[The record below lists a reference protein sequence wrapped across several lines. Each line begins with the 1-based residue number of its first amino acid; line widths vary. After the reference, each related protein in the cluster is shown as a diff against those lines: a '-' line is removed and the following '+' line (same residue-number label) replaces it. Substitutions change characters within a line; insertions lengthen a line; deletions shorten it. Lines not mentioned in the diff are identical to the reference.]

1 MSKNSLSPIDF
12 KHKYTTT
19 VRFHEVDMLGVCN
32 NAVYI
37 NFFETAR
44 LEYIK
49 AAGLMPEKGI
59 FSDGKIFF
67 MVRNEINYR
76 DHAYYD
82 DILDVYSRIS
92 FIKNSSFGYDHLV
105 IKQKTGKVIVDG
117 KGVVVFVDPK
127 TRKSTQLPEEF
138 VQKVKSFEPSLMIL
152 RD

>member
-1 MSKNSLSPIDF
+1 MSDLLTPEAFI
-12 KHKYTTT
+12 HKYTVT

-76 DHAYYD
+76 SHAYYD
-82 DILDVYSRIS
+82 DVLDVYSRIS
-92 FIKNSSFGYDHLV
+92 YIKNSSFGYDHLI
-105 IKQKTGKVIVDG
+105 IKQKTGEVIVDG
-117 KGVVVFVDPK
+117 KGVVVYVDPK
-127 TRKSTQLPEEF
+127 SRKSTELPESFIE
-138 VQKVKSFEPSLMIL
+138 KVKAFEPIVNIL
-152 RD
+152 RE

>member
-1 MSKNSLSPIDF
+1 
-12 KHKYTTT
+12 
-19 VRFHEVDMLGVCN
+19 MLGVCN
-32 NAVYI
+32 NAVFI

-82 DILDVYSRIS
+82 DVLDVYSKIS

-105 IKQKTGKVIVDG
+105 VKQKTGKVIVDG
-117 KGVVVFVDPK
+117 KGVVVYVDPES
-127 TRKSTQLPEEF
+127 RKSAPIPENF
-138 VQKVKSFEPSLMIL
+138 IQKVKKFEPSVQIL

>member
-1 MSKNSLSPIDF
+1 MSENSLSPEYF
-12 KHKYTTT
+12 KHKYTVT

-82 DILDVYSRIS
+82 DVLDVYSRIS
-92 FIKNSSFGYDHLV
+92 YIKKSSFGYDHLV
-105 IKQKTGKVIVDG
+105 VKQGTDKIIVDG
-117 KGVVVFVDPK
+117 KGVVVFIDPQ
-127 TRKSTQLPEEF
+127 TRKSTSLPEEF
-138 VQKVKSFEPSLMIL
+138 IEKVKAFETAVKVL
-152 RD
+152 R

>member
-1 MSKNSLSPIDF
+1 LSDLLTPADF
-12 KHKYTTT
+12 NHKYTVT

-49 AAGLMPEKGI
+49 TAGLMPDNGI

-76 DHAYYD
+76 GHSYYD
-82 DILDVYSRIS
+82 DVLEVYSKIS
-92 FIKNSSFGYDHLV
+92 YIKNSSFGYEHLI
-105 IKQKTGKVIVDG
+105 IKKKTGEAIVDG
-117 KGVVVFVDPK
+117 KGVVVYVDPK
-127 TRKSTQLPEEF
+127 TRKSTSLSESFIE
-138 VQKVKSFEPSLMIL
+138 KVKAFEPVVKIL
-152 RD
+152 IE

>member
-1 MSKNSLSPIDF
+1 MSENSLSPEYF
-12 KHKYTTT
+12 KHKYTVT

-49 AAGLMPEKGI
+49 AAGLIPEKGI

-82 DILDVYSRIS
+82 DVLDVYSRIS
-92 FIKNSSFGYDHLV
+92 YIKKSSFGYDHLV
-105 IKQKTGKVIVDG
+105 VKQGTDKVIVDG
-117 KGVVVFVDPK
+117 KGVVVFVDPQN
-127 TRKSTQLPEEF
+127 RKSTSLPEEF
-138 VQKVKSFEPSLMIL
+138 IEKVKAFETAVKVL
-152 RD
+152 R

>member
-1 MSKNSLSPIDF
+1 MNENLYPKDF
-12 KHKYTTT
+12 LHKYTVT

-59 FSDGKIFF
+59 FSDGKLFF

-76 DHAYYD
+76 SHAYYD
-82 DILDVYSRIS
+82 DVLEVYSRIS
-92 FIKNSSFGYDHLV
+92 YIKNSSFGYDHLIV
-105 IKQKTGKVIVDG
+105 KQKTGEIIVDG
-117 KGVVVFVDPK
+117 KGVIVYVDPES
-127 TRKSTQLPEEF
+127 RKSTSLPESF
-138 VQKVKSFEPSLMIL
+138 IQKVKAIEPSVKIL
-152 RD
+152 RE

>member
-1 MSKNSLSPIDF
+1 MTEFLSPKDF
-12 KHKYTTT
+12 KHKYTTI

-76 DHAYYD
+76 GHAYYD
-82 DILDVYSRIS
+82 DVLDVYSRIS
-92 FIKNSSFGYDHLV
+92 YIKNSSFGYDHL
-105 IKQKTGKVIVDG
+105 ILKQKTGEVIVDG
-117 KGVVVFVDPK
+117 KGVVVFVDPNS
-127 TRKSTQLPEEF
+127 RKSISLPDQF
-138 VQKVKSFEPSLMIL
+138 VEKVKAFEPAVKII
-152 RD
+152 R

>member
-1 MSKNSLSPIDF
+1 LSESLSSKDF
-12 KHKYTTT
+12 KHKYTVT

-82 DILDVYSRIS
+82 DMLDVYSKIS
-92 FIKNSSFGYDHLV
+92 FIKNSSFGYDHLIV
-105 IKQKTGKVIVDG
+105 KQKTGEIIVDG
-117 KGVVVFVDPK
+117 KGVVVLVDPDTK
-127 TRKSTQLPEEF
+127 KSTLLPPNF
-138 VQKVKSFEPSLMIL
+138 IQKVKSFEPSVQIL

>member
-1 MSKNSLSPIDF
+1 MSELLPKDF
-12 KHKYTTT
+12 KHKFAIT

-37 NFFETAR
+37 NYFETAR

-76 DHAYYD
+76 SHAYYD
-82 DILDVYSRIS
+82 DVLEVYSKIS
-92 FIKNSSFGYDHLV
+92 YIKNSSFGYDHLI
-105 IKQKTGKVIVDG
+105 IKQKTGEVIVDG

-127 TRKSTQLPEEF
+127 TKKSTPLPESF
-138 VQKVKSFEPSLMIL
+138 IGKVKKFEPTVQIL
-152 RD
+152 KD

>member
-1 MSKNSLSPIDF
+1 MIDVLTPESF
-12 KHKYTTT
+12 KQVYTVT

-49 AAGLMPEKGI
+49 SAGLMPEKGI

-76 DHAYYD
+76 NHAYYD
-82 DILDVYSRIS
+82 DVLNIYSRIS
-92 FIKNSSFGYDHLV
+92 YIKNSSFGYDHL
-105 IKQKTGKVIVDG
+105 IVKHKSGEAIIDG
-117 KGVVVFVDPK
+117 KGVVVYVDPK
-127 TRKSTQLPEEF
+127 TRKSTSLPESF
-138 VQKVKSFEPSLMIL
+138 IQKVKAFEPSVKIL

>member
-1 MSKNSLSPIDF
+1 LTEILTPKDF
-12 KHKYTTT
+12 KHKYTVT

-76 DHAYYD
+76 SHAFYD
-82 DILDVYSRIS
+82 DVLEVYSRIS
-92 FIKNSSFGYDHLV
+92 YIKNSSFGYDHLIV
-105 IKQKTGKVIVDG
+105 KQKTGEIIVDG
-117 KGVVVFVDPK
+117 KGVIVYVDPK
-127 TRKSTQLPEEF
+127 TRKSTALPESFIEKI
-138 VQKVKSFEPSLMIL
+138 KVFEPSVKIL

>member
-1 MSKNSLSPIDF
+1 MSELLTPKDF
-12 KHKYTTT
+12 KYKFVAK

-76 DHAYYD
+76 SHAYYD
-82 DILDVYSRIS
+82 DVLDVYSRIS
-92 FIKNSSFGYDHLV
+92 FIKNSSFGYDHLIV
-105 IKQKTGKVIVDG
+105 KQKNGETIVDG
-117 KGVVVFVDPK
+117 KGVVVYVDPK
-127 TRKSTQLPEEF
+127 TRKSTQLPESFIE
-138 VQKVKSFEPSLMIL
+138 KVKVFESSIKIL
-152 RD
+152 RE

>member
-1 MSKNSLSPIDF
+1 MNESLTPNDF
-12 KHKYTTT
+12 KHKYTLT

-76 DHAYYD
+76 SHAYYD
-82 DILDVYSRIS
+82 DVLNIYSRIS
-92 FIKNSSFGYDHLV
+92 FVKNSSFGYDHLIV
-105 IKQKTGKVIVDG
+105 KQKNGEIIVDG
-117 KGVVVFVDPK
+117 KGVVVYVDPK
-127 TRKSTQLPEEF
+127 TRKSIALPEEF
-138 VQKVKSFEPSLMIL
+138 IEKVKFFEPSVKIL
-152 RD
+152 R

>member
-1 MSKNSLSPIDF
+1 MSEVLTPESF
-12 KHKYTTT
+12 KQVYTVT

-49 AAGLMPEKGI
+49 ATGLMPEKGI

-76 DHAYYD
+76 SHAYYD
-82 DILDVYSRIS
+82 DVLDVYSRIS
-92 FIKNSSFGYDHLV
+92 YIKNSSFGYDHLIV
-105 IKQKTGKVIVDG
+105 KQNTGKVIVDG
-117 KGVVVFVDPK
+117 KGVVVYVDPE
-127 TRKSTQLPEEF
+127 TRKSTELPESFIE
-138 VQKVKSFEPSLMIL
+138 KVKAFEPAVKVI
-152 RD
+152 R

>member
-1 MSKNSLSPIDF
+1 LSDLLTSKEF
-12 KHKYTTT
+12 KHKYIVT

-49 AAGLMPEKGI
+49 TVGLMPDKGI

-76 DHAYYD
+76 SHAYYD
-82 DILDVYSRIS
+82 DVLDVYSRIS
-92 FIKNSSFGYDHLV
+92 YIKNSSFGYDHLIV
-105 IKQKTGKVIVDG
+105 KQNTGKVIVDG
-117 KGVVVFVDPK
+117 KGVVVYVDPK
-127 TRKSTQLPEEF
+127 TRKSTSIPGSFIE
-138 VQKVKSFEPSLMIL
+138 KVKTFEPNVKIL
-152 RD
+152 RE

>member
-1 MSKNSLSPIDF
+1 MKEVLTPESF
-12 KHKYTTT
+12 KQVYTIT

-49 AAGLMPEKGI
+49 AAGLMPDNGI

-76 DHAYYD
+76 SHAYYD
-82 DILDVYSRIS
+82 DVLDVYSRIS
-92 FIKNSSFGYDHLV
+92 YIKNSSFGYDHLIV
-105 IKQKTGKVIVDG
+105 KQKSSEIIVDG
-117 KGVVVFVDPK
+117 KGVVVYVDPK
-127 TRKSTQLPEEF
+127 TRKSTSLPERFIE
-138 VQKVKSFEPSLMIL
+138 KVKSFEPTVKLI
-152 RD
+152 R